1 MNISLI
7 RYFQTRKPVFWI
19 ITVFLM
25 SVFSLIRCTQ
35 TLSQG
40 GFGSETTNG
49 KIVGSVIL
57 PDGSAASA
65 ARITIRKSNYVSA
78 PQTAPAKRIA
88 MTSGDGITDKNG
100 LFSIDSLDT
109 GSYVIEVND
118 TRANAVCGRFQIT
131 AESPSVNFGTQVLQ
145 QYSVITGEVGG
156 SDSGVSKYVQV
167 VGLERLAII
176 DTNGSYTLGDL
187 PAGIFT
193 LRIMTTTTNTPVLID
208 NIQANAGTVTTAP
221 VIQWP
226 HSKKLVLNTSAT
238 GAGITG
244 NVYGF
249 PVLVRLTKSD
259 FLFSE
264 AEKDGKDIR
273 FSKTSGA
280 MLPYEI
286 EHWDSTNG
294 NAAIWVTVDT
304 ILGSNDSQSIV
315 MLWGSPHAQ
324 DKANHSAAFD
334 TANGFKAVWHLDN
347 SCDDATFN
355 VHNGTTCGASDTAGM
370 IGYCKKFGGS
380 DSIRIQGLLN
390 QPSVVTL
397 SAWVRSDTVR
407 DIGGEII
414 SIGDGVLMRIDD
426 KQTGTATV
434 GAIHTY
440 GDSTNPTFFNV
451 SSNRTLTKTGWHYIA
466 FIADDVQANQ
476 SLYIDGALVQHT
488 INKNAK
494 IEYVGL
500 GHNTYIGH
508 HANKKSSYNFTGLI
522 DEVRICGVAR
532 SADWVK
538 LSFMNQKPDDVLVKF
553 VTISQNK

>member
-1 MNISLI
+1 
-7 RYFQTRKPVFWI
+7 
-19 ITVFLM
+19 M
-25 SVFSLIRCTQ
+25 SVLSLIRCTQ
-35 TLSQG
+35 PLSQG

-49 KIVGSVIL
+49 KIVGSVML

-78 PQTAPAKRIA
+78 PHTAPVKRIA
-88 MTSGDGITDKNG
+88 MTSSDGITDKNG

-118 TRANAVCGRFQIT
+118 TRANAVCGHFQIT
-131 AESPSVNFGTQVLQ
+131 VESPSVNFGTKVLQ
-145 QYSVITGEVGG
+145 QYSVITGDVGG
-156 SDSGVSKYVQV
+156 SDSGVGNYVQV
-167 VGLERLAII
+167 VGLERLAMI

-193 LRIMTTTTNTPVLID
+193 LRIITAMTDIPVLLD
-208 NIQANAGTVTTAP
+208 NIQTKAGTVTTAP

-226 HSKKLVLNTSAT
+226 HSKKVVLNTSVT

-244 NVYGF
+244 NVYDF
-249 PVLVRLTKSD
+249 PVLVRLTKND

-304 ILGSNDSQSIV
+304 IFGSNDSQCIV

-324 DKANHSAAFD
+324 DKANHSATFD
-334 TANGFKAVWHLDN
+334 TANGFSAVWHLDK

-355 VHNGTTCGASDTAGM
+355 VHNGTNCGAEDTAGM

-380 DSIRIQGLLN
+380 DSIRIQGMLN

-397 SAWVRSDTVR
+397 SAWVRSDTVLG
-407 DIGGEII
+407 IGGEII

-426 KQTGTATV
+426 KQTETATV

-451 SSNRTLTKTGWHYIA
+451 SSNRTLTKTGWHYIV
-466 FIADDVQANQ
+466 FIADDAHANQ

-488 INKNAK
+488 INKNAS

-500 GHNTYIGH
+500 GQNTYIGH

-522 DEVRICGVAR
+522 DEVRICRVAR

-553 VTISQNK
+553 VSISQDK